1 VSGIMASWQ
10 EMVKNRRPQFRIMV
24 TRLWPILRPFSGRMV
39 VVVLCGVLAAAA
51 DLLSIGMLFPL
62 LQTIVGRESFSLV
75 PGLEGLWIM
84 EWLSTL
90 STESRIR
97 WLLVGM
103 LAIQLVRETT
113 VYMNAMI
120 VTRMHS
126 KLATSVRLEVYDRI
140 IAMPLDTLQSV
151 PIAHYYTILNSFSQQ
166 AADATMVVL
175 RMVVPILGIAVSAA
189 VLAYLSPIL
198 TLVAL
203 GSVVAVAFV
212 ISSVVSRQQKI
223 FALLA
228 GEAATLNHR
237 TFELFSAIRTVRLF
251 NREALMRAKQVDTTD
266 RYWKI
271 SRRSQ
276 YLAQLV
282 SPVTQVLTIASAV
295 AIFVIGTALFA
306 DQGTVWVETIL
317 LYLYVMM
324 RLAAPASQLNAMR
337 SEFASRA
344 PGADLIAEFIADTPK
359 PNPIAIM
366 PASRPSGS
374 IRFDSVS
381 FRYASDAQDVL
392 KSIDFTIAERKVT
405 AIVGPSGAGKSTVV
419 DLLLG
424 LRYPTGGR
432 ILIGDVDI
440 ACIDGATL
448 RRHVALVSQD
458 TYLFAETIRE
468 NIRFGRPNATDADI
482 ADAVRRANL
491 DTVIANLP
499 EGLDTWVGERG
510 VRLSGGQAQR
520 VAIARAILADPAVL
534 VLDEAT
540 SAQDAESERAIQDA
554 VLRLSR
560 ERTVLLIAHRL
571 ATVREADDIIV
582 LEDGRLVER
591 GTHPDLIAGGGR
603 YARFVEL
610 QDLRP

>member
-1 VSGIMASWQ
+1 MA
-10 EMVKNRRPQFRIMV
+10 
-24 TRLWPILRPFSGRMV
+24 
-39 VVVLCGVLAAAA
+39 VVVLCGILAAAA

-62 LQTIVGRESFSLV
+62 LQTIVGRQSFSLA
-75 PGLEGLWIM
+75 PGLDNLWIM
-84 EWLSTL
+84 EWLATL

-97 WLLVGM
+97 WLLIGM
-103 LAIQLVRETT
+103 LAIQIVREVT

-126 KLATSVRLEVYDRI
+126 KLAIAVRLEVYDRI
-140 IAMPLDTLQSV
+140 VAMPLDTLQSA

-175 RMVVPILGIAVSAA
+175 RMVVPVLGIAVSAA

-198 TLVAL
+198 TLIAL
-203 GSVVAVAFV
+203 GSVIAVGFV
-212 ISSVVSRQQKI
+212 ISNIVARQQKA
-223 FALLA
+223 FAHLA

-251 NREALMRAKQVDTTD
+251 NREPLMRAKQVDTTE

-271 SRRSQ
+271 SRHSQ
-276 YLAQLV
+276 YLSQLV
-282 SPVTQVLTIASAV
+282 SPVTQILTIASAV
-295 AIFVIGTALFA
+295 VIFMIGTALFA

-324 RLAAPASQLNAMR
+324 RLAAPASMLNAMR

-359 PNPIAIM
+359 PGPGPTTRTAHL
-366 PASRPSGS
+366 SGP
-374 IRFDSVS
+374 IRFDGVS
-381 FRYASDAQDVL
+381 FRYAPNAPDVL
-392 KSIDFTIAERKVT
+392 HSVDFTIAERKVA
-405 AIVGPSGAGKSTVV
+405 AIVGPSGAGKSTMV

-424 LRYPTGGR
+424 LRRPTGGR

-440 ACIDGATL
+440 AGIDGATL

-468 NIRFGRPNATDADI
+468 NIRFGRPDATDADI

-491 DTVIANLP
+491 DTVIAALP
-499 EGLDTWVGERG
+499 DGLDTWVGERG

-571 ATVREADDIIV
+571 ATIQDADSINV
-582 LEDGRLVER
+582 MENGRLVER
-591 GTHPDLIAGGGR
+591 GSHGELLAHGGL
-603 YARFVEL
+603 YSRFVEL
-610 QDLRP
+610 QDLKT